1 MVIFFYFNHLT
12 EVPDEMGDRE
22 ERRSKRTALKESD
35 NDAIEENEQG
45 TQMDILESNLHPLS
59 KKAKTL
65 EKKQDDRETSTQPS
79 GKS

>member
-22 ERRSKRTALKESD
+22 ERRSKRTALKDSD

-45 TQMDILESNLHPLS
+45 SQMDILESNFHPLS
-59 KKAKTL
+59 KKAKML
-65 EKKQDDRETSTQPS
+65 EKKQDDRESPS